1 MRPPNADATTEGSL
15 VADKDNLT
23 PESDP
28 STTSNVGMGDVP
40 GEALADHDLATPET
54 FEITADE
61 DEAEELDDSGEA
73 GDEVVEDAE
82 QLSDAEL
89 LAQAA
94 RDTRPVRKTKA
105 AEAGPAK
112 KDHATPKRSAKQI
125 GTVTKRTTP
134 AQFVRESAA
143 ELRKVVWP
151 TASQLQQYFI
161 VVLVF
166 VLIIIAYVSGLDL
179 GFGWLLLKLFG

>member
-1 MRPPNADATTEGSL
+1 MRPPIADATTEGSL

-28 STTSNVGMGDVP
+28 STTEAVAIGDVA
-40 GEALADHDLATPET
+40 GEDLADHHLATPE
-54 FEITADE
+54 EYEVAADE
-61 DEAEELDDSGEA
+61 DEAEELDASEEA
-73 GDEVVEDAE
+73 GDEAIADAE

-89 LAQAA
+89 LAAAA
-94 RDTRPVRKTKA
+94 RDTRPVRKA
-105 AEAGPAK
+105 RPQVEGPTK
-112 KDHATPKRSAKQI
+112 KDRATPKRSAKQA
-125 GTVTKRTTP
+125 GPVTKRTTP

-166 VLIIIAYVSGLDL
+166 VLVIIGYVSALDL
-179 GFGWLLLKLFG
+179 GLGAALLKLFG